1 MIELDALLPDVLVHC
16 PSAPEPLAIGYLR
29 QAAQELCEASLSWRV
44 SDTLKVTT
52 PECEAVLTTQDAQ
65 IIRIE
70 AAYLDQRELQPVTV
84 SWLDDN
90 DKGWEFRYADNTGT
104 ARYVVQK
111 AWNTIAVVPRQQGDL
126 SVRLVLKPSIDALTI
141 PKGIADRWR
150 DAITGA
156 ATALCLL
163 TNNNEIANP
172 QLGAALWSK
181 WTTTLDDIRVK
192 EQMTQLRTKQ
202 RTKPSYF

>member
-1 MIELDALLPDVLVHC
+1 MIELDELLPDVLTHC
-16 PSAPEPLAIGYLR
+16 PAAPEPLAIQYLR
-29 QAAQELCEASLSWRV
+29 QAVQELCEASLSWRA
-44 SDTLKVTT
+44 SETLQVTT

-70 AAYLDQRELQPVTV
+70 AAYLDERPLDPVTV
-84 SWLDDN
+84 AWLDMHDP
-90 DKGWEFRYADNTGT
+90 GWEFRYTDNDGM

-111 AWNTIAVVPRQQGDL
+111 AWNTIAVVPRQPGAL

-150 DAITGA
+150 DAIAGA
-156 ATALCLL
+156 AAARCLT
-163 TNNNEIANP
+163 TNNAEIANP
-172 QLGAALWSK
+172 QLGGALWSEWK
-181 WTTTLDDIRVK
+181 ATIDDIRVK

-202 RTKPSYF
+202 RTQPSYF